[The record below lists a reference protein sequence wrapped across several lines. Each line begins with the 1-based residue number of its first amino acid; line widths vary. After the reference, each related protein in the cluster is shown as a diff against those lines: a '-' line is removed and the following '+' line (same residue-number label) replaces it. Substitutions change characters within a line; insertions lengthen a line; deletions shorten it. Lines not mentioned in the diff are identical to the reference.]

1 MERTGRE
8 GRAVPGRRRDPST
21 WAGHAPA
28 EVIQMKPIVLACALC
43 AFASVAIAADEVLP
57 RRFAPNQFP
66 QLVELVESKMADR
79 GQFAA
84 EEAEREKVRD
94 LLAEI
99 GGMVEGKGRISELD
113 ANTRAAIEDRRKQIN
128 SLLADNATQVA
139 DAGDAPKKRRQA
151 LNMLDSRPAPGS
163 D

>member
-1 MERTGRE
+1 
-8 GRAVPGRRRDPST
+8 
-21 WAGHAPA
+21 
-28 EVIQMKPIVLACALC
+28 MKSFVLAGALC
-43 AFASVAIAADEVLP
+43 AFASVVVAADEVMP

-66 QLVELVESKMADR
+66 QLVELVEAKMGDG
-79 GQFAA
+79 GQYAA

-99 GGMVEGKGRISELD
+99 GGLVEGKSRISELD
-113 ANTRAAIEDRRKQIN
+113 ANTRAAVEDRRKQIN

>member
-1 MERTGRE
+1 
-8 GRAVPGRRRDPST
+8 
-21 WAGHAPA
+21 
-28 EVIQMKPIVLACALC
+28 MKSFVLAGALC
-43 AFASVAIAADEVLP
+43 AFASVVVAADEVMP

-66 QLVELVESKMADR
+66 QLVELVESKMADG
-79 GQFAA
+79 GQYAA
-84 EEAEREKVRD
+84 DDAEREKVRD

-139 DAGDAPKKRRQA
+139 DAGNAPKKRRQA
-151 LNMLDSRPAPGS
+151 LNMLDARPAPGS